1 MNNAG
6 THDPIVVLTTSD
18 DRATLEKIAD
28 ALIEKRIA
36 ACVQVGGPISSTYR
50 WEGKSQRA
58 EEWTC
63 SIKTMGGYFHNVELT
78 IRELHNYEQP
88 QILGLAVTA
97 GGDGYLTW
105 MMEQLV

>member
-6 THDPIVVLTTSD
+6 PHDAIVVLTTSN
-18 DRATLEKIAD
+18 DRDVLKKIAT
-28 ALIEKRIA
+28 ALVEKNIA
-36 ACVQVGGPISSTYR
+36 ACAQVGGPVSSTFR
-50 WEGKSQRA
+50 WNGNIEQT

-63 SIKTMGGYFHNVELT
+63 SIKTMGGFFHNVELT

-88 QILGLAVTA
+88 QILGLAVTS
-97 GGDGYLTW
+97 GSDGYLAW